1 MAFGT
6 LKADTLTH
14 STAGSLDTNF
24 VVNGSSKS
32 WIYAA
37 SGLASINGSLNVSS
51 LGDDGTGD
59 GTVNVTNS
67 FSGSTYSAV
76 GTCAAGSSTEVVA
89 FDTDSSSASNW
100 TFETAG
106 ANSTTDRTNRDRRT
120 YSTAHGDLA

>member
-1 MAFGT
+1 MTSVLNVDEIAAKDGT
-6 LKADTLTH
+6 SAVTLTKQ
-14 STAGSLDTNF
+14 SAA
-24 VVNGSSKS
+24 KA

-37 SGLASINGSLNVSS
+37 SGLASINGSFNVSS